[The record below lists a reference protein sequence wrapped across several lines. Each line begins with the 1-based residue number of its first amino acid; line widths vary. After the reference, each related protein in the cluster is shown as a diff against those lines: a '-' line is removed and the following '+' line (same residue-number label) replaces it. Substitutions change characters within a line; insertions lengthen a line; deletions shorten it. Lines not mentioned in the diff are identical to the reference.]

1 MKNHY
6 RYILIILLVI
16 LQSLHGYAFHSLKKV
31 NVNAVTSDK
40 IMHQRYA
47 SFVEFNSVNSFKK
60 YSKKRGVFIFNIR
73 LKNKSK
79 ERLYISDI
87 VNRCSCIKATFS
99 KNLIGSNQ
107 ELAIIVEYKPYTNS
121 GYFNKSIMILFNGGK
136 YYYIYSLKGFEYGEK
151 LK

>member
-1 MKNHY
+1 
-6 RYILIILLVI
+6 
-16 LQSLHGYAFHSLKKV
+16 
-31 NVNAVTSDK
+31 
-40 IMHQRYA
+40 MHQRYA